1 MDYIQALILSIV
13 EGITE
18 FLPIS
23 STGHLVLTAEL
34 LNIQH
39 TEFVKSFEVII
50 QLGAIFSIIA
60 LYFKT
65 LVTNKYLLGKLLIA
79 FLPTAVLG
87 LVFYSV
93 IKQFLLGNILVTLI
107 ALFVGGIFLIFYEKF
122 YEEKKTPHLKQIDQ
136 LTYKKAFLIGLFQS
150 ISMIPGVSR
159 AGATIV
165 GGLFLGLTRKA
176 AVEFSFLL
184 AVPTMFAATGL
195 DLIKSEFNFTSSEY
209 SLLAVGFIGSFIT
222 ALFAVKFFLKYIERH
237 TFVGFGV
244 YRVIVAIILWL
255 FLL

>member
-1 MDYIQALILSIV
+1 MDYLQAIFLSLV

-34 LNIQH
+34 LKIKQ

-65 LVTNKYLLGKLLIA
+65 LLSNKKLLGKLIIA
-79 FLPTAVLG
+79 FIPTAVLG
-87 LVFYSV
+87 LIFYSI
-93 IKQFLLGNILVTLI
+93 IKQLLLGNIMVTLI
-107 ALFVGGIFLIFYEKF
+107 ALFVGGVFLIIFEKF
-122 YEEKKTPHLKQIDQ
+122 YQEKKTLQLKTVDQ

-150 ISMIPGVSR
+150 VSMIPGVSR

-195 DLIKSEFNFTSSEY
+195 DLIKSEFNFTSYEY
-209 SLLAVGFIGSFIT
+209 SLLAVGFIGSFMT
-222 ALFAVKFFLKYIERH
+222 ALLAVKFFLKFIEHH

-244 YRVIVAIILWL
+244 YRIVAAIILWF
-255 FLL
+255 FLI

>member
-13 EGITE
+13 EGLTE

-34 LNIQH
+34 LKIPQ
-39 TEFVKSFEVII
+39 TGFVKSFEVII

-65 LVTNKYLLGKLLIA
+65 LLHNKRLVGKLLLA
-79 FLPTAVLG
+79 FIPTAILG
-87 LVFYSV
+87 LVFYSI
-93 IKQFLLGNILVTLI
+93 IKHFLLGNIMVTLI
-107 ALFVGGIFLIFYEKF
+107 ALLMGGIFLIAYEKLF
-122 YEEKKTPHLKQIDQ
+122 EEKRNPQLKSIDQ

-165 GGLFLGLTRKA
+165 GGLFLGLSRKA

-195 DLIKSEFNFTSSEY
+195 DLIKSEFNFSSYEY
-209 SLLAVGFIGSFIT
+209 SLLAVGFVGSFIT
-222 ALFAVKFFLKYIERH
+222 ALLAVKYFLKFIEHH

-244 YRVIVAIILWL
+244 YRIIAAIVLWF
-255 FLL
+255 FLM